1 MMMEAQ
7 VLAES
12 GPRWLDQRSH
22 PDLPSEAER
31 ALRLAGL
38 AWQREMEAEAH
49 LARAAELA
57 PDHLAVLIAH
67 YRYHFY
73 KHHYDRAERFAR
85 RCLDAVATEIG
96 IPCELEAVRSDH
108 ADFMGDDPLVRFWLF
123 AMQAYG
129 YVLLR
134 LGQEAR
140 GKAVLEKVTTLDA
153 LDKTKTRVLL
163 QVMAQAGTDDES

>member
-1 MMMEAQ
+1 MLDVFAQ
-7 VLAES
+7 AES
-12 GPRWLDQRSH
+12 GPRWLDQHSH

-38 AWQREMEAEAH
+38 AWHREEEAEAH

-57 PDHLAVLIAH
+57 PGHLVVLVAH

-73 KHHYDRAERFAR
+73 KHHYDRAEHFAR
-85 RCLDAVATEIG
+85 QCLDRVAAELG
-96 IPCELEAVRSDH
+96 IPGEFDAVNRDH
-108 ADFMGDDPLVRFWLF
+108 ADFTGENPLVRFWLF

-134 LGQEAR
+134 LGDQAR
-140 GKAVLEKVTTLDA
+140 GIAVLEKVTLLDA
-153 LDKTKTRVLL
+153 SDNTKTRVLL
-163 QVMAQAGTDDES
+163 QVIARAGTDDEN

>member
-1 MMMEAQ
+1 MLEITTQ
-7 VLAES
+7 PES
-12 GPRWLDQRSH
+12 GPRWLDQRTY
-22 PDLPSEAER
+22 PDLPTEAER

-38 AWQREMEAEAH
+38 AWHREAEAEAH

-57 PDHLAVLIAH
+57 PDHLAVMVAH

-85 RCLDAVATEIG
+85 RCLDAVAAKLG
-96 IPCELEAVRSDH
+96 IPREFEAVTSDQ
-108 ADFMGDDPLVRFWLF
+108 ADFTGDDPLVRFWLF

-134 LGQEAR
+134 LGDDAR
-140 GKAVLEKVTTLDA
+140 GRAALEKVTALDA
-153 LDKTKTRVLL
+153 PDKTKTRVLL
-163 QVMAQAGTDDES
+163 QVIAQAGLDDES